1 MIFVPVPL
9 CTGANLLLISKQQN
23 SMKKLFVSICIAI
36 AVYLLF
42 SFIGFSFTWIA
53 DVTPRII
60 YLCVTTPFVM
70 YYIHTYE

>member
-1 MIFVPVPL
+1 
-9 CTGANLLLISKQQN
+9 
-23 SMKKLFVSICIAI
+23 MKKVFVSIGIAI
-36 AVYLLF
+36 LVYLVF

>member
-1 MIFVPVPL
+1 
-9 CTGANLLLISKQQN
+9 
-23 SMKKLFVSICIAI
+23 MKKLFVSICIAI
-36 AVYLLF
+36 LVYLIF
-42 SFIGFSFTWIA
+42 SFIGFSLTWIK